1 MPTNCLF
8 KISNTGIQLSPYSFR
23 TLHNSLNLVQNL
35 LVNLLTIYTLYSS
48 SIFGQRSFGGIAG
61 DGSKPLMVIFFNLF
75 VTQVFPSLAVFSIA
89 HYIVIGPRI
98 LPLLENPLIASA
110 TCQINAK
117 RNLFL
122 LFLFQAVLFIFQNIG
137 NIPRILSFSTSP
149 ISKIFTICCLFIFK
163 SKRHFHYFIFHYL
176 QWSTL
181 QALTSIK
188 QKLALKSTTL
198 ELKCLQQFIE
208 LAKTN
213 EQMYLLLSLQ
223 TLVYY
228 IIFAVN
234 AMVFF
239 FGRSWSH
246 AVYPVVNS
254 AYIIYLVT
262 LNQQIN
268 YLVEEIVV
276 QFQDHFR
283 GQWRQ
288 SIHQTKAKENFLIK
302 CHEVALYRGSF
313 EIRIFS
319 FSLLNCSYLLS
330 TVLLISNYLVFIYQT
345 K

>member
-1 MPTNCLF
+1 MLT
-8 KISNTGIQLSPYSFR
+8 SNTGIQLYPYSFR
-23 TLHNSLNLVQNL
+23 TLHNSINFVQNIF
-35 LVNLLTIYTLYSS
+35 VNLLTICVLYSS

-75 VTQVFPSLAVFSIA
+75 VTQVFPSLAVFSVI
-89 HYIVIGPRI
+89 HYTVIGPRI
-98 LPLLENPLIASA
+98 LPLLENPRIRPTAH
-110 TCQINAK
+110 QPNA
-117 RNLFL
+117 RRSLFL
-122 LFLFQAVLFIFQNIG
+122 LFLFQAVLFIFQTIG
-137 NIPRILSFSTSP
+137 NIPRILSFSTHP
-149 ISKIFTICCLFIFK
+149 ISKILTLCCLFVFK

-176 QWSTL
+176 QWGTL
-181 QALTSIK
+181 QTLTSIR

-198 ELKCLQQFIE
+198 DLKCLQQFIE

-213 EQMYLLLSLQ
+213 EQLYRLLSLQ

-262 LNQQIN
+262 LNKKISS
-268 YLVEEIVV
+268 LVEEIIAE
-276 QFQDHFR
+276 FQDRFR
-283 GQWRQ
+283 GQLRQ
-288 SIHQTKAKENFLIK
+288 SVYKTKTKENFFIK